1 MLGGIIL
8 LLFSGSDY
16 MTDLERAREFFK
28 YDRYAT
34 DATGIEIDEV
44 SKNYAKCSMK
54 ITDIHKNALGHVM
67 GGVAFTLADFVFAI
81 ATNFD
86 AENPTVT
93 TVSQIS
99 YLSSPK
105 GEILFGESRL
115 IKDGKRNCFYEILIT
130 DNSGTDVAIVNVTGT
145 HIVK

>member
-1 MLGGIIL
+1 
-8 LLFSGSDY
+8 

-28 YDRYAT
+28 HDRYAT
-34 DATGIEIDEV
+34 DATGIVIDEV
-44 SKNYAKCSMK
+44 SKNYAKCSLK

-86 AENPTVT
+86 SENPTVT

-99 YLSSPK
+99 YLSAPK
-105 GEILFGESRL
+105 GDVLFGESRL
-115 IKDGKRNCFYEILIT
+115 VKDGKRNCFYEIVIT
-130 DNSGTDVAIVNVTGT
+130 DNLGTNVALVNVNGT
-145 HIVK
+145 HL